1 MYFLHDHLIEGTF
14 VNCYADTD
22 SMALATTRTRP
33 FTEGMSPEEELRAV
47 FDPIVKPEMRQ
58 SWEENWMKWFV
69 TTDAVEDERFPGK
82 LKRKFI
88 FSLHFSI
95 VFFHCN
101 LPLQLFIALYRFL
114 GEFQFTNGT
123 FVALGPKSYFSLDED
138 SQDVKMGSKGIPHS
152 ARLTMNMYL
161 ETLYGKGSHYVEM
174 RSLRLN
180 RKRQM
185 TRITGTKRG
194 LSDIFLKY
202 RIADDG
208 ITCSPLMKNNEYL

>member
-88 FSLHFSI
+88 FSL
-95 VFFHCN
+95 
-101 LPLQLFIALYRFL
+101 QLFIVTFHCSLSVFRRVSIHKWYICCP
-114 GEFQFTNGT
+114 GT
-123 FVALGPKSYFSLDED
+123 EKLLFVG
-138 SQDVKMGSKGIPHS
+138 
-152 ARLTMNMYL
+152 
-161 ETLYGKGSHYVEM
+161 
-174 RSLRLN
+174 
-180 RKRQM
+180 
-185 TRITGTKRG
+185 
-194 LSDIFLKY
+194 
-202 RIADDG
+202 
-208 ITCSPLMKNNEYL
+208 

>member
-82 LKRKFI
+82 LKREFI

-95 VFFHCN
+95 AFFHCN
-101 LPLQLFIALYRFL
+101 LPLQFFIALYRFL

>member
-1 MYFLHDHLIEGTF
+1 MYFLHDHLLPGTF

-33 FTEGMSPEEELRAV
+33 FVEGMTPEEELRAV
-47 FDPIVKPEMRQ
+47 FDPIVKPEMKQ

-69 TTDAVEDERFPGK
+69 TTDTVEDERFPGK
-82 LKRKFI
+82 LKRKFT
-88 FSLHFSI
+88 
-95 VFFHCN
+95 FHLILLKSN
-101 LPLQLFIALYRFL
+101 QYL

-185 TRITGTKRG
+185 TRTTGTKRG

-202 RIADDG
+202 RVADDG

>member
-1 MYFLHDHLIEGTF
+1 MYFLHDHLIPGTF

-33 FTEGMSPEEELRAV
+33 FIEGMTPEEELRAV

-88 FSLHFSI
+88 F
-95 VFFHCN
+95 
-101 LPLQLFIALYRFL
+101 IAKYNQSL
-114 GEFQFTNGT
+114 GEFQFTNGN

-202 RIADDG
+202 RITDDG

>member
-1 MYFLHDHLIEGTF
+1 MTKSH
-14 VNCYADTD
+14 
-22 SMALATTRTRP
+22 
-33 FTEGMSPEEELRAV
+33 
-47 FDPIVKPEMRQ
+47 Q
-58 SWEENWMKWFV
+58 S
-69 TTDAVEDERFPGK
+69 
-82 LKRKFI
+82 
-88 FSLHFSI
+88 
-95 VFFHCN
+95 
-101 LPLQLFIALYRFL
+101 L
-114 GEFQFTNGT
+114 GEFQFTNGN

-152 ARLTMNMYL
+152 ARLTMDMYL

-185 TRITGTKRG
+185 TRTTGTKRG